1 MFDVFKKKSNTS
13 SEIFFQEHRYFLA
26 KNLLTPELLEHIQI
40 SWNAFEKHPFDQVFV
55 ESEGIHRE
63 DSSWTKPFTTVEF
76 GAAPFGV
83 YLLAHLQKSIEEMLN
98 LELVPTYNYS
108 RKYNRNAVLYAH
120 RDRPSCE
127 VSATICIDQDTDNN
141 EPWPIWLLNNKNY
154 AGYKYESFF
163 GLSQKKSTHERSSI
177 GCKAIS
183 MNPGDVLIYQGIN
196 VLHWRDPLE
205 GNFSKNIFIHY
216 VDKNGPLYKENPC
229 LKFDGRE
236 SIYGTYEV
244 DFINYQPMLDLN
256 LRSEDEPEWL
266 SKLASAGITPVD

>member
-1 MFDVFKKKSNTS
+1 MLN
-13 SEIFFQEHRYFLA
+13 RYFLA

-63 DSSWTKPFTTVEF
+63 DSSWVKPFTTVEF

-83 YLLAHLQKSIEEMLN
+83 FLLTHLQKSIESILN

-127 VSATICIDQDTDNN
+127 VSATICIDQETDNK

-163 GLSQKKSTHERSSI
+163 GLSQKKSMQERSSI

-183 MNPGDVLIYQGIN
+183 MQPGDVLIYQGIN

-229 LKFDGRE
+229 LKYDGRE
-236 SIYGTYEV
+236 SIYDTYEV

>member
-1 MFDVFKKKSNTS
+1 
-13 SEIFFQEHRYFLA
+13 
-26 KNLLTPELLEHIQI
+26 
-40 SWNAFEKHPFDQVFV
+40 
-55 ESEGIHRE
+55 
-63 DSSWTKPFTTVEF
+63 
-76 GAAPFGV
+76 
-83 YLLAHLQKSIEEMLN
+83 
-98 LELVPTYNYS
+98 
-108 RKYNRNAVLYAH
+108 
-120 RDRPSCE
+120 
-127 VSATICIDQDTDNN
+127 
-141 EPWPIWLLNNKNY
+141 
-154 AGYKYESFF
+154 
-163 GLSQKKSTHERSSI
+163 
-177 GCKAIS
+177 